1 MGFNMRNILLLAMAL
16 LVATGCSSKKSS
28 TDIESDMGLKGA
40 PTWVNNGTSAVSNE
54 DGQLIH
60 GVGSAPD
67 MGDIS
72 LQKATADTRA
82 RAEVARIMST
92 FIDSTLADYSTSNG
106 EGFDMSV
113 EKTIKSSTKAAL
125 SGAVIIGSWR
135 DSSSGVIYSF
145 AELNLNTLET
155 SISNADKIN
164 QSFKKYTEKNLE
176 ANFERFAKEN
186 EE

>member
-1 MGFNMRNILLLAMAL
+1 MKNVLLLVTVL
-16 LVATGCSSKKSS
+16 FVATGCSSTKSS
-28 TDIESDMGLKGA
+28 ADIESDLQIEGA
-40 PTWVNNGTSAVSNE
+40 PAWVNNGTKTISDE

-60 GVGSAPD
+60 GVGSAPS
-67 MGDIS
+67 MGDRS

-92 FIDSTLADYSTSNG
+92 FIDSTLADYSASNG

-113 EKTIKSSTKAAL
+113 EKTLKSTTKAAL
-125 SGAVIIGSWR
+125 SGAKIIGSWR
-135 DSSSGVIYSF
+135 DTNSGEIYSV

-164 QSFKKYTEKNLE
+164 QSFKRYADKNLE
-176 ANFERFAKEN
+176 ANFERFTKEN
-186 EE
+186 K

>member
-1 MGFNMRNILLLAMAL
+1 MEFNMRNILLLVAVL

-28 TDIESDMGLKGA
+28 TDIESDMGLKDA
-40 PTWVNNGTSAVSNE
+40 PAWVNNGTNAVSNE
-54 DGQLIH
+54 NGQLIH
-60 GVGSAPD
+60 GVGSAPA
-67 MGDIS
+67 MGDLS
-72 LQKATADTRA
+72 LQKSTADNRA

-92 FIDSTLADYSTSNG
+92 FIDSTLADYSASNG

-135 DSSSGVIYSF
+135 DIDSGLVYSF
-145 AELNLNTLET
+145 AELNLNTLEA

-164 QSFKKYTEKNLE
+164 QSFKQYTEKNLE
-176 ANFERFAKEN
+176 ANFERFTKEN
-186 EE
+186 NE

>member
-1 MGFNMRNILLLAMAL
+1 MRKILLLVTTL
-16 LVATGCSSKKSS
+16 LVVTGCSSKNSS

-40 PTWVNNGTSAVSNE
+40 PAWVNNGTNAVSNE
-54 DGQLIH
+54 EGQLIH
-60 GVGSAPD
+60 GVGSAPA
-67 MGDIS
+67 MGDVS
-72 LQKATADTRA
+72 LQKATADNRA

-92 FIDSTLADYSTSNG
+92 FIDSTLSDYSASNG

-135 DSSSGVIYSF
+135 DTNSGDIYSF

-164 QSFKKYTEKNLE
+164 QSFKQYSEKNLE
-176 ANFERFAKEN
+176 ANFERFTKEN
-186 EE
+186 KE

>member
-1 MGFNMRNILLLAMAL
+1 MEFYMRNILLLVTVL
-16 LVATGCSSKKSS
+16 LVTAGCSSQKSS
-28 TDIESDMGLKGA
+28 TDIDSDMGIEGA
-40 PTWVNNGTSAVSNE
+40 PAWVNNGTNAVSNE
-54 DGQLIH
+54 EGQLIH
-60 GVGSAPD
+60 GVGSAPA

-72 LQKATADTRA
+72 LQKATADNRA

-92 FIDSTLADYSTSNG
+92 FIDATLADYSASNG

-113 EKTIKSSTKAAL
+113 EKMVKSSTKAAL

-135 DSSSGVIYSF
+135 DTHSGDVYSF

-164 QSFKKYTEKNLE
+164 QSFKQYTEKNLE
-176 ANFERFAKEN
+176 ADFERFTKEN
-186 EE
+186 KE